1 MPTII
6 FNKDDDSYSADYGYC
21 FHVKN
26 EHLWKEIYH
35 KLAFLAESGNGKDVK
50 WYENYL
56 NFKENNGND
65 ETN

>member
-1 MPTII
+1 MPTIV

-26 EHLWKEIYH
+26 EHLWEEIYH
-35 KLAFLAESGNGKDVK
+35 KLAFLAESGNEKDVK
-50 WYENYL
+50 WYESYNH
-56 NFKENNGND
+56 FCEDKHNG